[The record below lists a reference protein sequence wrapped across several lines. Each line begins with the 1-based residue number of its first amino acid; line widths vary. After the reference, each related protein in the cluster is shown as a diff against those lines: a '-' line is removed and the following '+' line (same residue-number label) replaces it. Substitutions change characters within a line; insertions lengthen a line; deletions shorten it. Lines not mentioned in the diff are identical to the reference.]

1 MSELELSKELNIIQV
16 CLNDFNDAFISKLKA
31 DTTVVLMIKTKNK
44 HGMAEQ
50 RRLFMKLMNANCD
63 TPVIIGR
70 DYENLSE
77 EEFQLQASTDLGALL
92 LDGLGMAYFKSY
104 KFGNEQMK
112 MQTAFGILQAT
123 RTRISKTEYISCPSC
138 GRTLLIYK
146 KPPQNSF
153 KNKSFK
159 RFENWY
165 YGLHS

>member
-1 MSELELSKELNIIQV
+1 MSDLELSTELNIVQV

-31 DTTVVLMIKTKNK
+31 DATVVLMIKTKNK

-50 RRLFMKLMNANCD
+50 RRLFMQLMNANCD

-92 LDGLGMAYFKSY
+92 LDGLGDGVFLRATNC
-104 KFGNEQMK
+104 GNEQMK

-146 KPPQNSF
+146 KPPQKF
-153 KNKSFK
+153 VQKQVI
-159 RFENWY
+159 
-165 YGLHS
+165 